1 MLKGSSLSKVALLA
15 LGAVVTVASAAA
27 TIALDPF
34 GLLDTAP
41 REETYRAQILT
52 PIPDRTPASEPHDRF
67 AYLAPGL
74 DLIIPPAPTEALP
87 PLRLLPEIETASL
100 WSTETR
106 AERLT
111 PVEPPRLSAWQT
123 RSLPR
128 TIPTPFSKI
137 RDPRLSKR
145 LAEISPGALRRL
157 TSRFET
163 AKVAW
168 PPTEIAMI
176 ALKDERMVE
185 LYARPDGGTW
195 KFVHRYPVTAASG
208 RLGPKLR
215 QGDKQVPE
223 GVYRISLLNP
233 ASRYHVSLRVNYPNA
248 FDKQMAAQDGRHD
261 LGGDIMIHGK
271 AVSVGCIAVGD
282 EAAEELFVLAAHTGL
297 PNIKLVIA
305 PTDFRRRHAPL
316 YDPSQPVW
324 LPKLYAE
331 VQTAMADF
339 QAPPR
344 PTVGLLSS
352 FFGN

>member
-1 MLKGSSLSKVALLA
+1 MSKVALLA
-15 LGAVVTVASAAA
+15 LGVVVTVASAAV
-27 TIALDPF
+27 TIAYDPF
-34 GLLDTAP
+34 GTQDRAAQAKP
-41 REETYRAQILT
+41 FRAQLVM
-52 PIPDRTPASEPHDRF
+52 PISVSTTEPLPHDRF
-67 AYLAPGL
+67 AYLTPGR
-74 DLIIPPAPTEALP
+74 DLIIPPVPTEALP
-87 PLRLLPEIETASL
+87 PLRLLSEMTETASL

-106 AERLT
+106 PEKLPPLA
-111 PVEPPRLSAWQT
+111 PPRISTWDA

-128 TIPTPFSKI
+128 QIPTPFSKI
-137 RDPRLSKR
+137 RDPRLNKR
-145 LAEISPGALRRL
+145 LAEISPGALKRL
-157 TSRFET
+157 GAKFET
-163 AKVAW
+163 AKMAW
-168 PPTEIAMI
+168 PPAEIAMI
-176 ALKDERMVE
+176 ALKDEKMLE
-185 LYARPDGGTW
+185 LYARLDGGTW

-208 RLGPKLR
+208 RSGPKLR

-223 GVYRISLLNP
+223 GVYRISFLNP
-233 ASRYHVSLRVNYPNA
+233 ASRYHVSMRVNYPNA

-297 PNIKLVIA
+297 QNIKLVIA

-339 QAPPR
+339 QAPAR
-344 PTVGLLSS
+344 PTGLLSS